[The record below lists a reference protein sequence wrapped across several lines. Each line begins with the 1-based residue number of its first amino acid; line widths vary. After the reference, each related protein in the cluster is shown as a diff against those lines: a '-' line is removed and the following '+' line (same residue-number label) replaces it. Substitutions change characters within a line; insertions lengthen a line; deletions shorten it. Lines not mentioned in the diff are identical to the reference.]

1 MDTKNDRVAF
11 SVKAEKHK
19 KIAQAQRDFIA
30 SMADRV
36 AKGEPVARADE
47 RRMIAGI
54 LRAWARQIP
63 DTLPSTKDGVAK
75 IEPAYAAI
83 HFACLVNGQG
93 RSKEEATAELAE
105 IYDSSPE
112 AVAEA
117 ISKFE
122 GHAMRLVPK
131 KAK

>member
-1 MDTKNDRVAF
+1 MDNKNDRVEF
-11 SVKAEKHK
+11 SVKAEKHQ
-19 KIAQAQRDFIA
+19 KIAQAQRDFII
-30 SMADRV
+30 SMAERV

-47 RRMIAGI
+47 RKMIAGI

-63 DTLPSTKDGVAK
+63 DTLPRTKDGVAT

-93 RSKEEATAELAE
+93 RSKEDAAAELAE
-105 IYDSSPE
+105 LYESTPE

-117 ISKFE
+117 IAKFE
-122 GHAMRLVPK
+122 TPAMRLVPK
-131 KAK
+131 KAR